1 MKRLSW
7 EQYALRLAQVAAM
20 RSEDPYVQVGAV
32 VLRSDNSVAGIGYN
46 GAPSG
51 VTIDW
56 SSRDARRPYV
66 VHAEINALRYVR
78 PHECSILI
86 VTLAPCASC
95 LTVIATYGIKRIR
108 YLNDFVDCELTRQ
121 MAETFGIE
129 ITKIEYEENARV
141 LHLSI

>member
-1 MKRLSW
+1 MARLSW
-7 EQYALRLAQVAAM
+7 EQYALRLAHVAAM

-32 VLRSDNSVAGIGYN
+32 VLRPDNSVAGIGYN

-56 SSRDARRPYV
+56 GCRDARRPYV
-66 VHAEINALRYVR
+66 VHAEINALRYVK
-78 PHECSILI
+78 PHECSLI
-86 VTLAPCASC
+86 VVTLAPCSSC

-108 YLNDFVDCELTRQ
+108 YLYEYVDVNVTAQ

-129 ITKIEYEENARV
+129 MTKIEYQKDDRV